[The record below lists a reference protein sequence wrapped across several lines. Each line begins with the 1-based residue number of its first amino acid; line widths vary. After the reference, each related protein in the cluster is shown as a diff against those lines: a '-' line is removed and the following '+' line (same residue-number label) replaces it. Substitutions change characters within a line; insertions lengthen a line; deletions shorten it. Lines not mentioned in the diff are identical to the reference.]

1 MSVLEIIIYTLLAT
15 GAIVWI
21 ATSIISMKKK
31 KKKGSEEDED

>member
-1 MSVLEIIIYTLLAT
+1 MSILEIIIYTLLAIGT
-15 GAIVWI
+15 IVWI